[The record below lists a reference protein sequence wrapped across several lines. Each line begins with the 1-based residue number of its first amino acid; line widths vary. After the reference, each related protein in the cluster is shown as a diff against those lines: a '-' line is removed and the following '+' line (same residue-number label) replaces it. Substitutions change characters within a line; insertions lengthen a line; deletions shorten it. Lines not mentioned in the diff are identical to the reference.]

1 MPVSLDTLLTASEL
15 ARGVMEASP
24 GSRDFVEY
32 SRSLASLAFSR
43 DRKIAAEATRTLF
56 DDVVQPL
63 AERFES
69 DSCDVHAAFMAEVVH
84 APGSPIA
91 ATLRELGYTHPQDLI
106 ERYGMLRS
114 EALEKQVVNE
124 DVEKVVVLSRVEAKA
139 DVAITSVVLRCASI
153 AFRSAEVDLVAP
165 KENAYLIADGRR
177 VYREIVS
184 YPLDGSLAN
193 RLLAWRRIRNKVRT
207 SIEGFR
213 EGEWLIVDPD
223 SCITLN
229 GLLPLA
235 DDRYVRFFES
245 RSYAEGE
252 TVPISELAA
261 DWCGQWFF
269 WDGLE
274 AYPSISLRSGGTS
287 GGWMLASTLRKKLAG
302 VSYAVGGRESR
313 RLGGDFEDA
322 LLELLQ
328 KRGYRTVLDCGR
340 SESDSAAAA
349 ERVRAFRGSTS
360 RLAVVDD
367 GTRNHARLMTHKGTL
382 PTFGGWV
389 SRAVVYIGYDT
400 AMSHVV
406 ATFQVPVIQVCV
418 GAPNEIYHAR
428 WTPYSGPEIVSIQA
442 EEPADGPRVLER
454 IETELE
460 RIEADSWFGIEDID

>member
-1 MPVSLDTLLTASEL
+1 MTASEL

-56 DDVVQPL
+56 DDLVQPL
-63 AERFES
+63 ADRFDS

-84 APGSPIA
+84 APGSPVA
-91 ATLRELGYTHPQDLI
+91 ATLKELGYARPQDLI

-124 DVEKVVVLSRVEAKA
+124 DIQKVVVLSRVDAKA
-139 DVAITSVVLRCASI
+139 DVAITSVVLQCATV

-177 VYREIVS
+177 VNREIVS
-184 YPLDGSLAN
+184 YPRDGSLAN
-193 RLLAWRRIRNKVRT
+193 RLRGWMRVRNKVRA
-207 SIEGFR
+207 SLEGFR

-235 DDRYVRFFES
+235 SDHYVRFFES
-245 RSYAEGE
+245 RSYAPRER
-252 TVPISELAA
+252 VPIAELAA

-269 WDGLE
+269 WGGFE
-274 AYPSISLRSGGTS
+274 VYPSVTERSGNTS
-287 GGWMLASTLRKKLAG
+287 GGWRLAMSLRKKLAG
-302 VSYAVGGRESR
+302 VSYAVGGGESR
-313 RLGGDFEDA
+313 RLSGDFEDA

-328 KRGYRTVLDCGR
+328 KRGYWTVLDCGR

-349 ERVRAFRGSTS
+349 ERVRAFQGSTS
-360 RLAVVDD
+360 HLAVADD
-367 GTRNHARLMTHKGTL
+367 GVRNQARLMSHKGTL
-382 PTFGGWV
+382 PAFGGWV
-389 SRAVVYIGYDT
+389 SGAGVYVGYDT

-406 ATFQVPVIQVCV
+406 ATFGVPVIQVCV
-418 GAPNEIYHAR
+418 GAPNEIYRSR
-428 WTPYSGPEIVSIQA
+428 WTPFSYQEIVSI
-442 EEPADGPRVLER
+442 PAKGPEDASSVLER

-460 RIEADSWFGIEDID
+460 KIEATDARFGVEDID